1 MKMKK
6 KLFIPLIAALL
17 TIGLTSVGFAAWV
30 ITGTTTDDANGDFT
44 VYTVEDQRY
53 GFTATVNDGTVVW
66 GKDATAQ
73 KWLQTKGDHANEHLK
88 IAVVLA
94 AADGETDHYGKTVL
108 YSVTTAVTD
117 NGAGAWATASGANYV
132 AAPTDK
138 SYKVAYSASGVPS
151 TVTDGNGGALTAG
164 EDYDYVISGS
174 NVTIY
179 VEFDWGTFTGGN
191 NPYAYFNTTFTDAAK
206 DWEGAGTHDTAGDAA
221 HAMLKAIE
229 ALTGVTYVATVSG
242 TIQ

>member
-44 VYTVEDQRY
+44 VYKVEDQRY
-53 GFTATVNDGTVVW
+53 SFTATTSDGDVVW
-66 GKDATAQ
+66 GKDATDQ
-73 KWLQTKGDHANEHLK
+73 KWLQTKGEHDNEHLK
-88 IAVVLA
+88 IEVVLEA
-94 AADGETDHYGKTVL
+94 AANEEDHHGKTVL

-117 NGAGAWATASGANYV
+117 NTAKAWKAASEANYV

-138 SYKVAYSASGVPS
+138 SYKVTYNAEGEPT
-151 TVTDGNGGALTAG
+151 TVTDGNGVALTANK
-164 EDYDYVISGS
+164 DYVISGS

-179 VEFDWGTFTGGN
+179 VEFDWGTFTGGD
-191 NPYAYFNTTFTDAAK
+191 NPYAHFNTNYTDAGKKWNGNGGHA
-206 DWEGAGTHDTAGDAA
+206 TAGDAA
-221 HAMLKAIE
+221 YEMLKAIE
-229 ALTGVTYVATVSG
+229 ALTGVKYVATVSG

>member
-30 ITGTTTDDANGDFT
+30 ITGTTTDVANGDFT
-44 VYTVEDQRY
+44 VYEVEDQRY
-53 GFTATVNDGTVVW
+53 SFTATVTNGTVIW
-66 GKDATAQ
+66 GKDSTTQ
-73 KWLQTKGDHANEHLK
+73 KWLQTKGAHDNEHLK

-94 AADGETDHYGKTVL
+94 AATDEEDHHGKTVL

-117 NGAGAWATASGANYV
+117 NTAKAWKAASEANYV

-138 SYKVAYSASGVPS
+138 SYKVTYDASGDP
-151 TVTDGNGGALTAG
+151 TKVTDGNGGTLAA
-164 EDYDYVISGS
+164 EDYVISGS

-179 VEFDWGTFTGGN
+179 VEFDWGTFTGGS
-191 NPYAYFNTTFTDAAK
+191 NPYAYFNTTFTDAGQEWK
-206 DWEGAGTHDTAGDAA
+206 GAGTHVTAGDAA
-221 HAMLKAIE
+221 YAMLKAIE
-229 ALTGVTYVATVSG
+229 ALTGVEYVATVSG

>member
-1 MKMKK
+1 MKTKR

-53 GFTATVNDGTVVW
+53 GFTATVTNGTVVW
-66 GKDATAQ
+66 GKDATTQ
-73 KWLQTKGDHANEHLK
+73 NWLQAKGDHDNEHLK
-88 IAVVLA
+88 IAVVLEA
-94 AADGETDHYGKTVL
+94 ETGETDHYGKTVL
-108 YSVTTAVTD
+108 YSVTTKVTD
-117 NGAGAWATASGANYV
+117 NTAKAWKAASDANYV

-138 SYKVAYSASGVPS
+138 SYKVTYTAEGAPS
-151 TVTDGNGGALTAG
+151 TVTDGNGDALTA
-164 EDYDYVISGS
+164 EDYVISDS

-191 NPYAYFNTTFTDAAK
+191 NPYAHFNTNFTDAGKKWTGVGGHA
-206 DWEGAGTHDTAGDAA
+206 TAGDAA
-221 HAMLKAIE
+221 YAMLKAIE
-229 ALTGVTYVATVSG
+229 ALTGVAYVATVSG

>member
-1 MKMKK
+1 MKMKR

-17 TIGLTSVGFAAWV
+17 TVCLTSVGFAAWV

-53 GFTATVNDGTVVW
+53 GFTATVTNGTVVW

-73 KWLQTKGDHANEHLK
+73 SWLQTKGEHANEHLK

-94 AADGETDHYGKTVL
+94 AETGEEDHYGKTVL

-117 NGAGAWATASGANYV
+117 NTAKAWKAASDANYV

-138 SYKVAYSASGVPS
+138 SYKVTYSASGVP
-151 TVTDGNGGALTAG
+151 TAVTDGSGGALTA
-164 EDYDYVISGS
+164 DKDYVISDS

-191 NPYAYFNTTFTDAAK
+191 NPYAYFNTNFTDAGK
-206 DWEGAGTHDTAGDAA
+206 VWEGNGGHATAGDAA
-221 HAMLKAIE
+221 YAMLKAIE
-229 ALTGVTYVATVSG
+229 ALTGVAYVATVSG

>member
-44 VYTVEDQRY
+44 VYKVEDQRY
-53 GFTATVNDGTVVW
+53 SFTATTSDGDVVW
-66 GKDATAQ
+66 GKDSTTQ
-73 KWLQTKGDHANEHLK
+73 KWLQANGNDHENEHLK
-88 IAVVLA
+88 IAVVLEA
-94 AADGETDHYGKTVL
+94 AANEKDHYGKTVL

-117 NGAGAWATASGANYV
+117 NTAKAWKAASEANYV

-138 SYKVAYSASGVPS
+138 SYKVTYSASGVP
-151 TVTDGNGGALTAG
+151 TEVKDGNGGALTA
-164 EDYDYVISGS
+164 DKDYVISGS

-179 VEFDWGTFTGGN
+179 VEFDWGTFTGGS
-191 NPYAYFNTTFTDAAK
+191 NPYAYFNTTFTDAGQ
-206 DWEGAGTHDTAGDAA
+206 DWKGAGTHDTAGDAA
-221 HAMLKAIE
+221 YAMLKAIE
-229 ALTGVTYVATVSG
+229 ALTGVKYVATVSG